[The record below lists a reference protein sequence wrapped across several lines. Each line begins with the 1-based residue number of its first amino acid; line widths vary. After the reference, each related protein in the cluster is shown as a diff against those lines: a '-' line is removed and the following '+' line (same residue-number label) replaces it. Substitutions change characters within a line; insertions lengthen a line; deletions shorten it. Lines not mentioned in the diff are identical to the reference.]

1 MGQQCCVLDCAKG
14 RPVHLMAG
22 KAMQRGFTLIE
33 LMTAIAVLAVL
44 LVLGLPSFMETIQN
58 MQVRTAAESILDG
71 LQVARAEAVR
81 RNGFTQFT
89 LGPGTG
95 WTVTQ
100 ITPPSPSSGLACSVV
115 ATIQSRSGSEGS
127 QNATVSVFPAGAT
140 AITFTPTGF
149 VALQTAG
156 EECAANP
163 LAQINVGS
171 SVLSANQ
178 ERPLEIR
185 ITASGGIR
193 LCVPT
198 EDDMSGKEL
207 NPPANR
213 SNWKLPAGD
222 PRRCG

>member
-14 RPVHLMAG
+14 RPVHLMVD
-22 KAMQRGFTLIE
+22 KVMQKGFTLIE

-81 RNGFTQFT
+81 RNSFTQFT

-127 QNATVSVFPAGAT
+127 QNATASVFPAGAT

-149 VALQTAG
+149 VALPNAG

-163 LAQINVGS
+163 LAQINIGS
-171 SVLSANQ
+171 SVLDSTK
-178 ERPLEIR
+178 ERPLEVR
-185 ITASGGIR
+185 ITPSGGIR
-193 LCVPT
+193 MCAPWVG
-198 EDDMSGKEL
+198 DASDKH
-207 NPPANR
+207 PPANA
-213 SNWKLPAGD
+213 SNWRLPAGD
-222 PRRCG
+222 PRRC